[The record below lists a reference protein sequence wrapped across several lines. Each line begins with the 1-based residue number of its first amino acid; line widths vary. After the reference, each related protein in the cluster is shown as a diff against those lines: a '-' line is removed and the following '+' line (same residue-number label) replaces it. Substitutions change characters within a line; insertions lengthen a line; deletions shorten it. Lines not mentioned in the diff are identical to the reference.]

1 MGMFNFFD
9 THCHIHEPDFPL
21 PAKEALERANNAGV
35 SKLMCVGTSV
45 EDSKNA
51 IKFAEKNNL
60 ILL

>member
-1 MGMFNFFD
+1 MFNFFD

-51 IKFAEKNNL
+51 IKFA
-60 ILL
+60 